1 MKRLSP
7 TWQIFLASLVLI
19 ALQVLVFSPA
29 LDNEFLKYDDD
40 VYVYENANIQTLKA
54 VNVAWMF
61 ARPYYRSYTPLTLL
75 SHAVDYRLWGNNPW
89 GHHLTS
95 LLLHS
100 ANTVLVFLL
109 GLMLLRVVRPK
120 PGGTTL
126 ETSTAPAPFADT
138 ASVVGMFVASLL
150 FSLHPIRVES
160 VAWVSDRKD
169 LLVVLFALSCCMAYL
184 KYDAYRGTKRAL
196 LWYLGSLLFFA
207 LALLS
212 KSVAVVVPAVLIFLD
227 MFLLHRTNRRSIWTS
242 LVAEKIPFLMLSL
255 AFGIFA
261 IIAAKESQL
270 STIAAKLST
279 AQWVLLPLYSIMFYP
294 VKMLWP
300 VHLTPVYDAPGI
312 PLMVI
317 AAILCIGITVLTI
330 IYARRG
336 REYWLLGWLCYIVA
350 IVPTITGLSAGIQ
363 PWADRYSYFPTIS
376 LIFLVGGSIRGLW
389 ERYQHRGV
397 APRGVIAVLCAV
409 LVLVCGRLSAQ
420 QLQLWQKAEILWRYA
435 IEVTPDVPM
444 PFANLGIVLES
455 KGDHDGALMM
465 YAKAVA
471 LEPHYTDALFNMGIS
486 YEAKQL
492 VDSAA
497 SFYAKAIAE
506 DRTYADA
513 YVNLG
518 NIYVRAGKLDDGIRL
533 FEQAILLDASNPDP
547 HYNMGIAFYN
557 KGDRVKALEC
567 FQTAIKYSPGYAN
580 AYYNMGV
587 VYLGLGIRD
596 AAMESFVRAARIG
609 SADAQKLL
617 KSKGYPW

>member
-19 ALQVLVFSPA
+19 ALQFLVFSPS

-61 ARPYYRSYTPLTLL
+61 ARPYYHSYTPLTLL
-75 SHAVDYRLWGNNPW
+75 SHAVDYSLWGNNPW

-109 GLMLLRVVRPK
+109 GLMLLRVVRLR

-126 ETSTAPAPFADT
+126 EVSAEPVAFADT
-138 ASVVGMFVASLL
+138 ASVIGMFVASLL

-169 LLVVLFALSCCMAYL
+169 LLVVLFTLSCCMAYI
-184 KYDAYRGTKRAL
+184 KYDVYRGTKRAL
-196 LWYLGSLLFFA
+196 QWYLGSLFFFA

-212 KSVAVVVPAVLIFLD
+212 KSVAVVMPAVLIFLD
-227 MFLLHRTNRRSIWTS
+227 LFLLHRRNRRSIWKS
-242 LVAEKIPFLMLSL
+242 LVAEKVPFLMLSA
-255 AFGIFA
+255 AFAVFA
-261 IIAAKESQL
+261 IVASKESQL
-270 STIAAKLST
+270 STIVAKFSIV
-279 AQWVLLPLYSIMFYP
+279 QWVLLPLYSIMFYP
-294 VKMLWP
+294 LKMLWP

-330 IYARRG
+330 VNARRG

-350 IVPTITGLSAGIQ
+350 IVPTVTGLSAGIQ

-376 LIFLVGGSIRGLW
+376 LMFLVGGSIRGLW
-389 ERYQHRGV
+389 ERYQHRG
-397 APRGVIAVLCAV
+397 APRGVIAVLCTV

-420 QLQLWQKAEILWRYA
+420 QLRLWQDAEILWRYA
-435 IEVTPDVPM
+435 IGVSPDVPM
-444 PFANLGIVLES
+444 PFANLGVVLEG
-455 KGDHDGALMM
+455 KGDHDGALVM

-471 LEPHYTDALFNMGIS
+471 LEPHYKDALFNMGVS
-486 YEAKQL
+486 FEAKQL

-497 SFYAKAIAE
+497 SYYTKAIAA
-506 DRTYADA
+506 DSSYADA

-533 FEQAILLDASNPDP
+533 FEQAILLDTSDPDP
-547 HYNMGIAFYN
+547 YYNMGIAVYN
-557 KGDRVKALEC
+557 KGDPVKALEW

-587 VYLGLGIRD
+587 VYLDLGIRD

-617 KSKGYPW
+617 KSNGYPW